1 MKVVEF
7 LSGKKTYIMTGLG
20 TIVVGL
26 WMFGLITLEQANYAV
41 AALGFGSIA
50 ALRAGFAKV

>member
-1 MKVVEF
+1 MVEF

-20 TIVVGL
+20 TIVLGL
-26 WMFGLITLEQANYAV
+26 WMFGVITTEQANYAV

-50 ALRAGFAKV
+50 SLRAGFAKV